1 MSVLKDIIQ
10 ILLRIH
16 SAKRLLFF
24 YSSEHNLSKMPTS
37 TAAVG
42 VMDISES
49 ATAEPL
55 HIFKS
60 CLDNNVSTGIA
71 AIQGLMQV
79 STNNTYIRKK

>member
-1 MSVLKDIIQ
+1 
-10 ILLRIH
+10 
-16 SAKRLLFF
+16 
-24 YSSEHNLSKMPTS
+24 MPT
-37 TAAVG
+37 AE

-60 CLDNNVSTGIA
+60 CLDANVSTGIA

-79 STNNTYIRKK
+79 REKIHFKNPFSDSKNNH

>member
-1 MSVLKDIIQ
+1 
-10 ILLRIH
+10 
-16 SAKRLLFF
+16 
-24 YSSEHNLSKMPTS
+24 MPTS

-42 VMDISES
+42 VMDVSTSES

-60 CLDNNVSTGIA
+60 CLDANVSTGIA

-79 STNNTYIRKK
+79 STNNI

>member
-1 MSVLKDIIQ
+1 
-10 ILLRIH
+10 
-16 SAKRLLFF
+16 
-24 YSSEHNLSKMPTS
+24 MPT
-37 TAAVG
+37 AE

-60 CLDNNVSTGIA
+60 CLDANVSTGIA

-79 STNNTYIRKK
+79 RRKFILKILILTVKIITNPSLYKSNRMCAA